1 MNFENCTEWKKSYKK
16 PHSVWFRL
24 HEMSRIDK
32 STGTEGGLVAA
43 RVWEVAGGMGSDLP
57 IDFFGDN
64 EDVIK
69 LIVVITAQLYDILK
83 TMELL

>member
-1 MNFENCTEWKKSYKK
+1 M
-16 PHSVWFRL
+16 
-24 HEMSRIDK
+24 
-32 STGTEGGLVAA
+32 
-43 RVWEVAGGMGSDLP
+43 GGMKSDLP

-83 TMELL
+83 TIELHSVILLNLF

>member
-1 MNFENCTEWKKSYKK
+1 MIPLIGNNQEGKSI
-16 PHSVWFRL
+16 
-24 HEMSRIDK
+24 E
-32 STGTEGGLVAA
+32 TEGGLVAA

>member
-1 MNFENCTEWKKSYKK
+1 MK
-16 PHSVWFRL
+16 
-24 HEMSRIDK
+24 
-32 STGTEGGLVAA
+32 
-43 RVWEVAGGMGSDLP
+43 SDLP

-83 TMELL
+83 TIELHSVILLNLF

>member
-1 MNFENCTEWKKSYKK
+1 M
-16 PHSVWFRL
+16 
-24 HEMSRIDK
+24 
-32 STGTEGGLVAA
+32 
-43 RVWEVAGGMGSDLP
+43 GGMGSDLP

-83 TMELL
+83 TIELHTLTLLYLF